1 MGSSSKETPQ
11 TAALAVDNAGFSYA
25 NGVALEGV
33 SFTLERG
40 ETAILLGANGAGK
53 TTLFSLICGLFSAT
67 SGSVAIN
74 GLPAG
79 RDPAALADLGIV
91 FQSQTLDLDLS
102 VQQNLAYFCS
112 LQGMPAKEA
121 RSNIEVA
128 LKQFE
133 LNDRANDKVRTLNG
147 GHRRRVEIA
156 RATLHAPN
164 LLLLDEPTVGLDI
177 PTRAELIKHLH
188 DLPKHTGTALLW
200 STHLIDEIT
209 HDDRVIMLHKGRI
222 VADAKCHA
230 LLQQYAAKDLS
241 IVMQAVMSNE
251 GVEASS

>member
-25 NGVALEGV
+25 NAVALEGV

-67 SGSVAIN
+67 SGSV
-74 GLPAG
+74 
-79 RDPAALADLGIV
+79 ADLGIV